1 MRIGND
7 SGVMHPEAPT
17 RLDRTVLAVASGPVG
32 HLLGTLLELAVI
44 FGGALRRRAA
54 TAVARRRSS

>member
-17 RLDRTVLAVASGPVG
+17 RLDRAVLAFASGPVG
-32 HLLGTLLELAVI
+32 HLLGTLLELSVI
-44 FGGALRRRAA
+44 AGGTLRRRVAA
-54 TAVARRRSS
+54 DVARRRSR